1 MALHPS
7 TVLCQRT
14 ARIKAFKVMPD
25 VSREED
31 VDTSLPE
38 ALNILKLSMSL
49 AMEVQER
56 ILLSAPSLS
65 LSLPPFVFVLCGLS
79 LGSDPLT

>member
-7 TVLCQRT
+7 TVLYQRT
-14 ARIKAFKVMPD
+14 ARIKAFKVRPE

-38 ALNILKLSMSL
+38 ALNILKLSMAL

-56 ILLSAPSLS
+56 ILLRAPPSPTLFFP
-65 LSLPPFVFVLCGLS
+65 LCFFCVVCLLVLA
-79 LGSDPLT
+79 P